1 MTQLPFFE
9 PEFAEKWS
17 EWLQYRRERKLP
29 TYKPIGLKKTFTMLV
44 RESGGN
50 VIEAMDMLE
59 YSMENNY
66 QGIFKRKI
74 YAINRGNN
82 EIPKLGTSAA
92 RIEALKKW

>member
-74 YAINRGNN
+74 YAANRGNN